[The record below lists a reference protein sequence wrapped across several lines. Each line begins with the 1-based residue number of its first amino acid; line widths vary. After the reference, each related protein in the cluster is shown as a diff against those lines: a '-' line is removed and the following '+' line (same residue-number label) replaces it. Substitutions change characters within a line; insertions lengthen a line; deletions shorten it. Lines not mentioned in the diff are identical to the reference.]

1 MRIAI
6 TAQGQDLSSQLDPRF
21 GRAKW
26 LILADTDTNEFEAND
41 NTVNLNAASG
51 AGIQTAQNVASLKAE
66 AVITGNMG
74 PNAFRTLGAAGVKAF
89 LSKAST
95 VQEALDL
102 FKEGKL
108 QEAAVPNV
116 EGHWV

>member
-26 LILADTDTNEFEAND
+26 LIVVDTETGQFQVKD
-41 NTVNLNAASG
+41 NTVNLNATQG
-51 AGIQTAQNVASLKAE
+51 AGIQTGKNVANLGAE
-66 AVITGNMG
+66 AVITGNTG
-74 PNAFRTLGAAGVKAF
+74 PNAFKTLSTAKVKVF

-95 VQEALDL
+95 VQEALDS
-102 FKEGKL
+102 FKEGNLK
-108 QEAAVPNV
+108 EITAPNV